1 MANSLAQDRIDQLN
15 GIDFKWAMK
24 EAVPTVPTVPWET
37 RFNELVQQY
46 KTKHG
51 DINVPRSQGKLG
63 NWVSRQRVAY
73 NANSLA
79 QNRIDRL
86 SSIGFVWAMNA
97 TKGGTG
103 PKVPLSVPSN
113 NSSHNNGSVS
123 DDDVDEVGAL
133 IYEQVMRQ
141 RCGC

>member
-86 SSIGFVWAMNA
+86 SSIGFVWAI
-97 TKGGTG
+97 
-103 PKVPLSVPSN
+103 VPSN